1 MINNIGF
8 IIITHSLLAEGL
20 KNALFSIIGKKERV
34 VSIPI
39 NSEFN
44 LEYLC
49 NLLKQEI
56 ENLNCEYI
64 IIFTDMLGGTP
75 CNISLRICRD
85 FSNVYIISGV
95 NLYMLIYAL
104 NLKEQNEIKDINEYV
119 EKIIS
124 EGKKSISNVKEVF
137 NKKFFK

>member
-8 IIITHSLLAEGL
+8 IIITHGLLAEGF
-20 KNALFSIIGKKERV
+20 KKALFSIVGEKEKI

-39 NSEFN
+39 TSEFT

-56 ENLNCEYI
+56 EKLNCDYVI
-64 IIFTDMLGGTP
+64 VFTDMLGGTP
-75 CNISLRICRD
+75 CNASLRICKD

-95 NLYMLIYAL
+95 NLYMLIYAS
-104 NLKEQNEIKDINEYV
+104 NLREQQEIKDINEYV

-124 EGKKSISNVKEVF
+124 EGKKNISNVKEVF
-137 NKKFFK
+137 NKKIVK